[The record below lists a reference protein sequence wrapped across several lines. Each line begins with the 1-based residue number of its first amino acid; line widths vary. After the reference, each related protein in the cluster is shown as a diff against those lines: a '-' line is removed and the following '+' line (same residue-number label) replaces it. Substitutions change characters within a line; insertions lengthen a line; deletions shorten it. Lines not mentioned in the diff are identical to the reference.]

1 MSNADGLFSISEFAA
16 LTGLPEEV
24 LRGKVGSSI
33 RKQDYFSIQ
42 ELADRWRCSRGT
54 VYNRI
59 RAEGARVLDFSARG
73 RKGKKAIASS
83 EVLGIEA
90 KRTKRLND

>member
-1 MSNADGLFSISEFAA
+1 MRSDEQRYTFSEFAV

-54 VYNRI
+54 VYNRL
-59 RAEGARVLDFSARG
+59 RAEGARVLDFSARK
-73 RKGKKAIASS
+73 RKGKKAVASS

-90 KRTKRLND
+90 RRTKRLP